1 MQTSGVGEKLEVLSG
16 PAVVPAPRSADR
28 TGVGEPL
35 TVGVEEEFLLVDYR
49 TRRVAARAPLV
60 LTAMAGRMPGLQPEI
75 TQFQVETTTPVCKT
89 MDEVRGHLSDSRSQ
103 LASAVRLHGLRLAA
117 TGTPVLGKAV
127 PPPLTDNLR
136 YHQMASEFG
145 AVTDGLSICGCH
157 VHIGIPGPEEGI
169 KVSNHLRPWLPIL
182 LAVSANSPF
191 WEGRDTGYA
200 SWRYLVWARWPSAGP
215 PPVFDS
221 VDQYEHAIR
230 ALLQAGAALDRGM
243 TYWDVRLSHQ
253 HPTVELRVCDVAAT
267 SDEAVLIAALT
278 RAMVATALDDDRPP
292 LPMPQHV
299 LRAAT
304 WRAARDGLD
313 GYCVNPVT
321 GHTLPAPVLLK
332 QLISR
337 IRPALED
344 AGDLDMVLESVAD
357 LAIKGCGARR
367 QRRAFA
373 RTGKL
378 TDVVDLLTAQT
389 AGAADLV

>member
-1 MQTSGVGEKLEVLSG
+1 MAQ
-16 PAVVPAPRSADR
+16 A
-28 TGVGEPL
+28 L

-60 LTAMAGRMPGLQPEI
+60 LSANAGKLPGLHPEI
-75 TQFQVETTTPVCKT
+75 TQFQVETTTTVCHT
-89 MDEVRGHLSDSRSQ
+89 MEEVSRQLSTSRAK
-103 LASAVRLHGLRLAA
+103 LASAVRQHGLRLAA
-117 TGTPVLGKAV
+117 VGAPVLGRAV
-127 PPPLTDNLR
+127 PPPLTDNPR
-136 YHQMASEFG
+136 YHQMAAEYG

-157 VHIGIPGPEEGI
+157 VHVGIPDQEAGI
-169 KVSNHLRPWLPIL
+169 KASNHLRPWLPIL
-182 LAVSANSPF
+182 LALSANSPF

-215 PPVFDS
+215 PPVFES
-221 VDQYEHAIR
+221 PDQYEHAVR
-230 ALLQAGAALDRGM
+230 ALLQAGAAMDRGM
-243 TYWDVRLSHQ
+243 AYWDVRLSHR
-253 HPTVELRVCDVAAT
+253 HPTIELRVCDVAAT
-267 SDEAVLIAALT
+267 SEEAVLIAALA
-278 RAMVATALDDDRPP
+278 RAMVATALADDRPP

-332 QLISR
+332 QLIGR
-337 IRPALED
+337 VRPALEE
-344 AGDLDMVLESVAD
+344 AGDLDLVLDSAAELVA
-357 LAIKGCGARR
+357 KGCGAHR
-367 QRRAFA
+367 QRKAYA